1 MQWCCRC
8 HHKIFIT
15 CVASSERDWGI
26 DDDGLAGVEGFID
39 PVLSSGF
46 KPGKQSGICIWNNMQ
61 FI

>member
-1 MQWCCRC
+1 MKVIVPQ
-8 HHKIFIT
+8 IFIT

-26 DDDGLAGVEGFID
+26 ADDGLAEAEGFAD

-46 KPGKQSGICIWNNMQ
+46 KPGKQSGICILKNML